1 MSIFPE
7 IGVLY
12 RVRGPDSNLTFIIHH
27 HSYMSMVSDE
37 RKSPFGSLAASH
49 GGDRAELIGAV
60 LTQLENDNVRS
71 VLLQFSDMEGKPKN
85 VAIPTKQMKKALT
98 EGISFDGS
106 SIQGFARLEESDM
119 VLRPEPETYQI
130 IPWSDEKYRVARF
143 ICNVYTTRGEPF
155 AGDPRFILR
164 QQLEKAEKLGYTF
177 NVGPEME
184 FFLFRMVNGHPSV
197 ELQDRGGYFDQTPT
211 DPGEDVRRD
220 LVTSLSEMGFNI
232 EAAHHEVA
240 PSQHEIDFTY
250 GNALSMADKVVTF
263 KFVAKTL
270 ALQRGLH
277 ATFMPKPIYG
287 INGSGMHVNCSLM
300 KDGEN
305 AFYDPEGEHQLSD
318 TARHFIAGILK
329 HIDAIT
335 RVANPTVNSYKR
347 LIPGYEAPVYVGWS
361 AMNRSALIRVPSS
374 RGKSTRAELRSPDP
388 TCNPYLTFAVMLAAG
403 LEGITQRIEPPESVD
418 KNIFRM
424 SVAER
429 TAEGIRCL
437 PWSLHEANTALMNDP
452 LLCSV
457 LGEHVM
463 AQINR
468 IGEMEWADFS
478 KSITDWEIKRYL
490 ATY

>member
-1 MSIFPE
+1 
-7 IGVLY
+7 
-12 RVRGPDSNLTFIIHH
+12 
-27 HSYMSMVSDE
+27 MSMVSDE
-37 RKSPFGSLAASH
+37 RKSPFGSLAAPHS
-49 GGDRAELIGAV
+49 GDRAELIDAV
-60 LTQLENDNVRS
+60 LKQLENDNVRS
-71 VLLQFSDMEGKPKN
+71 VLLQFSDMVGKPKN

-119 VLRPEPETYQI
+119 VLRPEPATYQI

-143 ICNVYTTRGEPF
+143 ICDVYTTRGEPF
-155 AGDPRFILR
+155 IGDPRYILR

-197 ELQDRGGYFDQTPT
+197 ELQDHGGYFDQTPT

-220 LVTSLSEMGFNI
+220 LVTSLSEMGFDI
-232 EAAHHEVA
+232 EASHHEVA

-250 GNALSMADKVVTF
+250 GNALAMADKVVTF

-270 ALQRGLH
+270 ALHRGLH
-277 ATFMPKPIYG
+277 ATFMAKPIYG

-300 KDGEN
+300 KDGKN
-305 AFYDPEGEHQLSD
+305 AFFDPEGEHQLSD
-318 TARHFIAGILK
+318 TCRHFIAGILK
-329 HIDAIT
+329 HIDGIT
-335 RVANPTVNSYKR
+335 RIANPTVNSYKR

-403 LEGITQRIEPPESVD
+403 MEGVTQKLEPPESVD

-424 SVAER
+424 SAAER

-457 LGEHVM
+457 LGQHVL

-468 IGEMEWADFS
+468 LGELEWADFS
-478 KSITDWEIKRYL
+478 KSITDWELNRYL

>member
-1 MSIFPE
+1 M
-7 IGVLY
+7 
-12 RVRGPDSNLTFIIHH
+12 NLSFIIH
-27 HSYMSMVSDE
+27 YYTYVSM
-37 RKSPFGSLAASH
+37 ASEEIH
-49 GGDRAELIGAV
+49 GGDRAAIIGDV
-60 LTQLENDNVRS
+60 LAKLENDNVRS
-71 VLLQFSDMEGKPKN
+71 VLLQFSDLEGKPKN

-98 EGISFDGS
+98 DGISFDGS

-119 VLRPEPETYQI
+119 VLRPEPSTYQI

-143 ICNVYTTRGEPF
+143 ICNVYTTHGEPF
-155 AGDPRFILR
+155 NGDPRFILR
-164 QQLEKAEKLGYTF
+164 QEIDKAAKLGYTF

-184 FFLFRMVNGHPSV
+184 FFLFKTAANGHASI
-197 ELQDRGGYFDQTPT
+197 ELQDHGSYFDQTPT
-211 DPGEDVRRD
+211 DPGEDVRRA
-220 LVTSLSEMGFNI
+220 LVTSLSEMGFDI

-250 GNALSMADKVVTF
+250 GDALSMADKVVTF

-270 ALQRGLH
+270 ALHSGLH

-300 KDGEN
+300 KNGKN
-305 AFYDPEGEHQLSD
+305 AFFDPEAEHQLSE
-318 TARHFIAGILK
+318 TARWFIGGILR
-329 HIDAIT
+329 HIDGIT
-335 RVANPTVNSYKR
+335 RLANPTINSYKR

-403 LEGITQRIEPPESVD
+403 MEGVTQKIEPPESVD

-424 SVAER
+424 TASER
-429 TAEGIRCL
+429 EAEGIRCL
-437 PWSLHEANTALMNDP
+437 PGNLREANKALLNDK
-452 LLCSV
+452 LLCDV
-457 LGEHVM
+457 LGKHVV
-463 AQINR
+463 AQLNR
-468 IGEMEWADFS
+468 IGEMEWGDFS
-478 KSITDWEIKRYL
+478 KAITDWEIKRYL

>member
-1 MSIFPE
+1 M
-7 IGVLY
+7 
-12 RVRGPDSNLTFIIHH
+12 NLSFIIH
-27 HSYMSMVSDE
+27 YYTYVSM
-37 RKSPFGSLAASH
+37 ASEEIH
-49 GGDRAELIGAV
+49 GGDRAAIIGDV
-60 LTQLENDNVRS
+60 LAKLENDNVRS
-71 VLLQFSDMEGKPKN
+71 VLLQFSDLEGKPKN

-98 EGISFDGS
+98 DGISFDGS

-119 VLRPEPETYQI
+119 VLRPEPSTYQI

-143 ICNVYTTRGEPF
+143 ICNVYTTHGEPF
-155 AGDPRFILR
+155 NGDPRFILR
-164 QQLEKAEKLGYTF
+164 QEIDKAAKLGYTF

-184 FFLFRMVNGHPSV
+184 FFLFKTAANGHASV
-197 ELQDRGGYFDQTPT
+197 ELQDHGSYFDQTPT
-211 DPGEDVRRD
+211 DPGEDVRRA
-220 LVTSLSEMGFNI
+220 LVTSLSEMGFDI

-250 GNALSMADKVVTF
+250 GDALSMADKVVTF

-270 ALQRGLH
+270 ALHSGLH

-300 KDGEN
+300 KNGKN
-305 AFYDPEGEHQLSD
+305 AFFDPEAEHQLSE
-318 TARHFIAGILK
+318 TARWFIGGILR
-329 HIDAIT
+329 HIDGIT
-335 RVANPTVNSYKR
+335 RLANPTINSYKR

-403 LEGITQRIEPPESVD
+403 MEGVTQKIEPPESVD

-424 SVAER
+424 TASER
-429 TAEGIRCL
+429 EAEGIRCL
-437 PWSLHEANTALMNDP
+437 PGNLREANKALLNDK
-452 LLCSV
+452 LLCDV
-457 LGEHVM
+457 LGKHVV
-463 AQINR
+463 AQLNR
-468 IGEMEWADFS
+468 IGEMEWGDFS
-478 KSITDWEIKRYL
+478 KAITDWEIKRYL

>member
-1 MSIFPE
+1 
-7 IGVLY
+7 
-12 RVRGPDSNLTFIIHH
+12 
-27 HSYMSMVSDE
+27 MVSDE
-37 RKSPFGSLAASH
+37 RKSPLGSPAASH
-49 GGDRAELIGAV
+49 EGDRVELVNTV
-60 LTQLENDNVRS
+60 LKQLENDNVRS
-71 VLLQFSDMEGKPKN
+71 VLLQFSDLEGKPKN

-106 SIQGFARLEESDM
+106 SIQGFARLTESDM
-119 VLRPEPETYQI
+119 LLRPEPETYQI
-130 IPWSDEKYRVARF
+130 IPWSDEKFRTARF

-155 AGDPRFILR
+155 TGDPRFILR
-164 QQLEKAEKLGYTF
+164 QQLDKAEKLGYTF

-197 ELQDRGGYFDQTPT
+197 ELQDHGSYFDQTSN

-220 LVTSLSEMGFNI
+220 LVTSLSGMGFDI
-232 EAAHHEVA
+232 EASHHEVA

-263 KFVAKTL
+263 KFAAKTL
-270 ALQRGLH
+270 ALHRGLH

-287 INGSGMHVNCSLM
+287 VNGSGMHVNCSLM
-300 KDGEN
+300 KDGKN
-305 AFYDPEGEHQLSD
+305 AFYDPNGDHQLSD
-318 TARHFIAGILK
+318 TARHFIAGLLK
-329 HIDAIT
+329 HIDGIT
-335 RVANPTVNSYKR
+335 RIANPTVNSYKR

-403 LEGITQRIEPPESVD
+403 MEGVTQKLEPPESVD

-424 SVAER
+424 TPAER
-429 TAEGIRCL
+429 AAEGIRCL
-437 PWSLHEANTALMNDP
+437 PRDLHAANAALMNDP
-452 LLCSV
+452 LLCGV
-457 LGEHVM
+457 LGEHVV

-468 IGEMEWADFS
+468 IGELEWADFS
-478 KSITDWEIKRYL
+478 KSISDWEIKRYL